1 MSLRRSAVLLVA
13 AGLVIAV
20 GCRKETS
27 DEHLWD
33 IAVKLAKQQQQLD
46 RIDTAVQSIG
56 EGLREIEERFPA
68 GPAMGEAGSKAV
80 SGEGKETGL
89 ASAKHYQ
96 NIMGQMAVVQSQLV
110 SLEEEILMLRQG
122 EEQVRKRRERE
133 ALRDQGAAWRAM
145 GEPDEV
151 SRRLDILLKNFSGN
165 IEDPVARD
173 AFATEVEE
181 MKSRYSTP
189 LSPEQKREQAR
200 TAIVE
205 AMDLMPDER
214 SQRWLDEQL
223 RAFDEATN
231 PLEVGMRVN
240 VTLQFQKIREMG
252 ELAQRYN
259 IPGQVMRDSGLLSL
273 PGGGLLPGRGLFGR
287 QQ

>member
-1 MSLRRSAVLLVA
+1 MLLRRSAVLLVA
-13 AGLVIAV
+13 AGLLIAV
-20 GCRKETS
+20 GCGKEPS
-27 DEHLWD
+27 DEHLVD
-33 IAVKLAKQQQQLD
+33 IAVKLVKQQQQLD
-46 RIDTAVQSIG
+46 RIETAVQSIG
-56 EGLREIEERFPA
+56 ERLRDIEEGLLA
-68 GPAMGEAGSKAV
+68 GPAVVEAGSKAA
-80 SGEGKETGL
+80 SGEGKELSL
-89 ASAKHYQ
+89 ASAKQYQ
-96 NIMGQMAVVQSQLV
+96 DLMGQIAVVQSQLV

-122 EEQVRKRRERE
+122 QDQVRKRRERE

-145 GEPDEV
+145 GEPDEL
-151 SRRLDILLKNFSGN
+151 SQRLDILLENFSGN
-165 IEDPVARD
+165 IEDPLTRD
-173 AFATEVEE
+173 AFAAEVEE
-181 MKSRYSTP
+181 MKSRYLTP

-214 SQRWLDEQL
+214 SKTWLDEQL
-223 RAFDEATN
+223 RQFDEATN
-231 PLEVGMRVN
+231 PLEIGMRVN